1 MANFLARIADNPFM
15 VATLIDVVAGYT
27 IESVLGVGG
36 MGVVYKAK
44 NPQLPRSDA
53 LKVLT
58 TSVQGDGQF
67 RERFLREAN
76 VAATLD
82 HPNIV
87 GFRTAGEAGGQLYV
101 VMEYVPGRSAAAV
114 AARDGTIAPTRL
126 LGWAA
131 QFLDALAHAHA
142 RGFVHRD
149 LKPANLLVTE
159 TPGGEVVRVADFGL
173 ARAYE
178 VTGLSG
184 LTRTNATGGTLAYM
198 PPEQV
203 RDFRAAGP
211 PADQYAA
218 AATLYFL
225 LTGHPVYDFPTEA
238 HLQYSLLLQT
248 QPVPIRQ
255 RRPELPD
262 ALVSA
267 IHKALQRNPANR
279 YKDIAGFR
287 EALRRATRY

>member
-1 MANFLARIADNPFM
+1 MA
-15 VATLIDVVAGYT
+15 
-27 IESVLGVGG
+27 LG
-36 MGVVYKAK
+36 
-44 NPQLPRSDA
+44 
-53 LKVLT
+53 
-58 TSVQGDGQF
+58 
-67 RERFLREAN
+67 RFAREAKILRD
-76 VAATLD
+76 LD

-218 AATLYFL
+218 AATLFQL
-225 LTGHPVYDFPTEA
+225 LTGR
-238 HLQYSLLLQT
+238 
-248 QPVPIRQ
+248 PIHA
-255 RRPELPD
+255 PAAIESELPGGTMTD
-262 ALVSA
+262 SCA
-267 IHKALQRNPANR
+267 PAAAPRPPNGASEFLHR
-279 YKDIAGFR
+279 IVTEPPLPLRPDTPPLPDPFGPV
-287 EALRRATRY
+287 LRRALAPAPADRFPDIRAMRAALIGE